1 MNDSTS
7 TTSEMK
13 DAIKAPT
20 DNDNTDDN
28 GKPKSKAKDGAD
40 DVQVTSNNEQNHGK
54 EDSLLVSNKKE
65 GTKEEEKDN
74 TIVPTTKKKR
84 RARRASG
91 YTARPR
97 RRINRKGTIL
107 RRELKRLREEEEEKR
122 AQLLLEKRKKSRQIS
137 VHHFPTAAAVAVS
150 PCPPNN
156 ATPPAEEHTLAAAL
170 PERRNTT
177 TKVPNQ
183 HTEVGSCEGNQ
194 NVITTPQQNII
205 DDADIS
211 RSSNSNNNSNN
222 NHSSSSRFKAVESYK
237 NIRLAIGVLFE
248 VALGSPPEHEW
259 KSKKTVQ
266 HICNLFGPDYKS
278 KRSFQITVKGVMRS
292 VLKCQDDGIPFTAE
306 GNYSGVGRKKKSITE
321 IESVEAEVVGI
332 ADAIENG
339 NSLKTT

>member
-1 MNDSTS
+1 MAQPTSSVGVGGTRTSTNGTS
-7 TTSEMK
+7 TTKRTPPPARTRSS
-13 DAIKAPT
+13 
-20 DNDNTDDN
+20 NT
-28 GKPKSKAKDGAD
+28 
-40 DVQVTSNNEQNHGK
+40 TS
-54 EDSLLVSNKKE
+54 
-65 GTKEEEKDN
+65 
-74 TIVPTTKKKR
+74 TKKKKKKKNG
-84 RARRASG
+84 RAPIPLVKGTTAASLAKNGTASG
-91 YTARPR
+91 
-97 RRINRKGTIL
+97 GG
-107 RRELKRLREEEEEKR
+107 
-122 AQLLLEKRKKSRQIS
+122 KRKR
-137 VHHFPTAAAVAVS
+137 TR
-150 PCPPNN
+150 NN
-156 ATPPAEEHTLAAAL
+156 
-170 PERRNTT
+170 
-177 TKVPNQ
+177 
-183 HTEVGSCEGNQ
+183 
-194 NVITTPQQNII
+194 
-205 DDADIS
+205 
-211 RSSNSNNNSNN
+211 SSNSNNNSNN